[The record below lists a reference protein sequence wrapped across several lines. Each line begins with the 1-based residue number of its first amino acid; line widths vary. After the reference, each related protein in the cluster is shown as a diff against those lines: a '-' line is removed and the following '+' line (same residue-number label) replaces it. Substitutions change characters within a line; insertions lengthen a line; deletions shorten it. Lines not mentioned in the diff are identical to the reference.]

1 MGLFDFLKGGKGE
14 RSGSKGEPTSSAL
27 RKHAAR
33 VANKRAQAPD
43 RWDSIQALAQMGTP
57 EAIEALLARFSF
69 QTDPSITDQEEK
81 DAAFEAVVETG
92 ATAVEPVKHFLRTAE
107 TIAWPLR
114 MLDRLL
120 EPEEVLTELLGSLAV
135 MHLEYE
141 RDPERK
147 LSLLSTLEE
156 RRDPR
161 VIEAAARFLEDVNET
176 ARFYAAGAIYAQENA
191 DAVRPLLLAALA
203 KEDSV
208 RTRARILE
216 GFAARGWDVGEHREK
231 LSKQLPPGF
240 SLDAKGI
247 VQKK

>member
-1 MGLFDFLKGGKGE
+1 MGLFDFFKGG
-14 RSGSKGEPTSSAL
+14 SGSKGEPSSSAV

-43 RWDSIQALAQMGTP
+43 RWDSIQALAQMGTE
-57 EAIEALLARFSF
+57 EAVDALLARFAF
-69 QTDPSITDQEEK
+69 QIDPSITDQEEK

-92 ATAVEPVKHFLRTAE
+92 PVAIEPVKRCLRTAE

-120 EPEEVLTELLGSLAV
+120 EPEQVMTELLEALAA
-135 MHLEYE
+135 MQLEYE

-161 VIEAAARFLEDVNET
+161 IIAAAARFLEDVNET

-203 KEDSV
+203 KEDST
-208 RTRARILE
+208 RARARILE
-216 GFAARGWDVGEHREK
+216 GFAARAWDVGDLREK
-231 LSKQLPPGF
+231 LLKDLPAGL
-240 SLDAKGI
+240 SLDAKG
-247 VQKK
+247 VVTKK

>member
-1 MGLFDFLKGGKGE
+1 MGLFDFFKGGSGKGAPSE
-14 RSGSKGEPTSSAL
+14 SAL

-57 EAIEALLARFSF
+57 ESVEALLARFAF

-81 DAAFEAVVETG
+81 DAAFDAVVETG
-92 ATAVEPVKHFLRTAE
+92 PKAIEPVKQNLRTAD
-107 TIAWPLR
+107 TIAWPLK

-120 EPEEVLTELLGSLAV
+120 EPDEVITELIAALAT

-156 RRDPR
+156 RHDPR
-161 VIEAAARFLEDVNET
+161 IIDAAARLLDDVNET
-176 ARFYAAGAIYAQENA
+176 ARFYAVGAIYAQESA
-191 DAVRPLLLAALA
+191 DAVRPALLATLA
-203 KEDSV
+203 KEDSA
-208 RTRARILE
+208 RTRTRILE
-216 GFAARGWDVGEHREK
+216 GFAARGWDVGVGELREK
-231 LSKQLPPGF
+231 LVKQLPAGYAI
-240 SLDAKGI
+240 DAKG
-247 VQKK
+247 VVSKK

>member
-1 MGLFDFLKGGKGE
+1 MGLFDFFKGGSGAKGAPSE
-14 RSGSKGEPTSSAL
+14 SAL

-43 RWDSIQALAQMGTP
+43 RWDSIQALAQMDTP
-57 EAIEALLARFSF
+57 EAVEALLARFAF
-69 QTDPSITDQEEK
+69 QTDPSITDAEEK
-81 DAAFEAVVETG
+81 DAAFEAVVEMG
-92 ATAVEPVKHFLRTAE
+92 PKAIEPVKAALRTAE
-107 TIAWPLR
+107 TIAWPLK

-120 EPEEVLTELLGSLAV
+120 EPEEVIGELLAALST

-161 VIEAAARFLEDVNET
+161 IIEVAARFLEDVNET
-176 ARFYAAGAIYAQENA
+176 ARFYAAGAIYAQDSAEL
-191 DAVRPLLLAALA
+191 VRPNLLAALA

-216 GFAARGWDVGEHREK
+216 GFAARGWDVGDLREK
-231 LSKQLPPGF
+231 LAKQLPTGF
-240 SLDAKGI
+240 SIDAKGL
-247 VQKK
+247 VTKK

>member
-1 MGLFDFLKGGKGE
+1 MGLFDFFKGSSGGKGTA
-14 RSGSKGEPTSSAL
+14 STSTL

-57 EAIEALLARFSF
+57 EAIEALLVRFSF

-81 DAAFEAVVETG
+81 DAAFEAAIEAG
-92 ATAVEPVKHFLRTAE
+92 PNAIEPVKQLLRTGE

-114 MLDRLL
+114 ILDRLL
-120 EPEEVLTELLGSLAV
+120 EPEEVITELLGALSA

-161 VIEAAARFLEDVNET
+161 IIEAAARFLEDVNET
-176 ARFYAAGAIYAQENA
+176 ARFYAAGAIYAQGSA
-191 DAVRPLLLAALA
+191 DAVRPALLATLA

-216 GFAARGWDVGEHREK
+216 GFAARAWDVGDLREK
-231 LSKQLPPGF
+231 LLKQLPPGF
-240 SLDAKGI
+240 AIDAKGL
-247 VQKK
+247 VTKK